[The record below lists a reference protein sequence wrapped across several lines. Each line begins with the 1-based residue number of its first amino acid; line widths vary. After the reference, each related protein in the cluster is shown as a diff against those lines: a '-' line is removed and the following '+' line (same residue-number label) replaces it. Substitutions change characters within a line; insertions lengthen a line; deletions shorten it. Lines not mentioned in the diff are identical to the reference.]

1 MARKRITSRQRAVA
15 ICAAVV
21 TAASACGC
29 GRHATAEAS
38 RVNPPAT
45 MPATM
50 PSGPVFAGSA
60 GPSTHPVSFVS
71 TAKRVG
77 LEYPPDWK
85 PTPSSDYLLL
95 LVPVGASSSNERSI
109 SLDVPDLPLHVPG
122 MIPLGSVVNGYLDDL
137 KKQHAGLR
145 VEESMSCAMPA
156 TKCRRVRSTWTANG
170 RQFIEQAQLMV
181 HGDGVYILRAN
192 DDAATFP
199 DTFQVYNQVAD
210 SLHFTK

>member
-1 MARKRITSRQRAVA
+1 MDLKQVPPSQYAVA
-15 ICAAVV
+15 ACAAII
-21 TAASACGC
+21 TAAMAGGC
-29 GRHATAEAS
+29 GRHAAAQAS

-50 PSGPVFAGSA
+50 PSGPVFAGST
-60 GPSTHPVSFVS
+60 GPSTQPVAFVS

-77 LEYPPDWK
+77 LEYPPNWK
-85 PTPSSDYLLL
+85 PIPSSDYLLL
-95 LVPVGASSSNERSI
+95 LVPVGGSSSNERSI
-109 SLDVPDLPLHVPG
+109 SLDIPDLPLHVPG
-122 MIPLGSVVNGYLDDL
+122 MIPLGSVVNGYIDDL

-145 VEESMSCAMPA
+145 VEESMSCAMPG

-170 RQFIEQAQLMV
+170 RQFVEQAQLMV
-181 HGDGVYILRAN
+181 HGDGVYILRAD

-199 DTFQVYNQVAD
+199 DTFHVYSQVAD